1 MKLHLK
7 KRFSNAKAAFHA
19 GEANYTLGIGRYGQ
33 FNVAYRQSTADEK
46 VIAHSFDNDIFFAG
60 VPEYRPTASDIV
72 IDIGA
77 HIGTF
82 ALTAASKAP
91 QGIVHAIEASAE
103 TYNYLRINA
112 ALNPAL
118 NVIPHHLALT
128 DRDGEVTLHHDRG
141 NWGHS
146 IMKQLSPKGERV
158 PAMSLS
164 SFMLAHKIAD
174 VSFIKFNCEGAEFPI
189 LLSTPIE
196 LLQKVKMMLILYHVD
211 LVDGASL
218 EALLARLAE
227 AGFQS
232 DVRQKRKTRGWI
244 VATR

>member
-7 KRFSNAKAAFHA
+7 KRFRNAKAAFHP
-19 GEANYTLGIGRYGQ
+19 GEANYQMAINRFGG
-33 FNVAYRQSTADEK
+33 FDVAYREGTADEK
-46 VIAHSFDNDIFFAG
+46 VIAHSFENDIFFAG
-60 VPEYRPTASDIV
+60 VPEYQPTASDVV

-82 ALTAASKAP
+82 ALTAASKASN
-91 QGIVHAIEASAE
+91 GTVHAIEASAE
-103 TYNYLRINA
+103 TYNYLRVNA

-118 NVIPHHLALT
+118 NVIAHRLALT
-128 DRDGEVTLHHDRG
+128 DKDGEVTLHHDRG

-164 SFMLAHKIAD
+164 SFMAAHEIKD

-196 LLQKVKMMLILYHVD
+196 LLRKVRMMLVLYHVD
-211 LVDGASL
+211 LVEGASL
-218 EALLARLAE
+218 EQLLGRLAE
-227 AGFQS
+227 AGFTT
-232 DVRQKRKTRGWI
+232 DIRQKRNTRGWI
-244 VATR
+244 VASR